1 MLQAAIRND
10 KWLRIDTWEAQQTSW
25 TRTKLVL
32 DHHLEKA
39 RERFG
44 EDVELRLLA
53 GKFKLFSLFK
63 IFLSL
68 FL

>member
-32 DHHLEKA
+32 DHHLEQA

-53 GKFKLFSLFK
+53 GKFKLFSSLK